1 MNKKQP
7 YVKPEIEEFVY
18 QPELG
23 YGGSMVDVM
32 HYGSEDP
39 GSARLFL
46 GSGRHDLATGEE
58 ITEYTDA
65 RGEFELATWE

>member
-7 YVKPEIEEFVY
+7 YVKPEIEEFNY
-18 QPELG
+18 RPEIG
-23 YGGSMVDVM
+23 FGGSMVDVM
-32 HYGSEDP
+32 HYEESG
-39 GSARLFL
+39 RLFL
-46 GSGRHDLATGEE
+46 GGRPENLATGEE

>member
-1 MNKKQP
+1 MKTKQP
-7 YVKPEIEEFVY
+7 YLKPEIEEFVY
-18 QPELG
+18 QSELG

-46 GSGRHDLATGEE
+46 GGDRHDLATGEE
-58 ITEYTDA
+58 ITEYTDGS
-65 RGEFELATWE
+65 GEFTMGTWE